1 MYVITYKVEEGKI
14 KFLEDNKLIITIPI
28 EKRSDHSCSTC
39 SVKDHCCGIFLERTG
54 LLWDICRSLGLG
66 KRPYIKNCDKFIRA
80 ASGRVM
86 KKHLRKL

>member
-28 EKRSDHSCSTC
+28 EKRSDPSCSTC
-39 SVKDHCCGIFLERTG
+39 SVKDHCCGTFLGEMG
-54 LLWDICRSLGLG
+54 LLWNICRSFDSE

-80 ASGRVM
+80 TSGRVM
-86 KKHLRKL
+86 KKHLRKS